1 MDKMQDIK
9 VEMVSANRLSIDD
22 IGKWPIKS

>member
-9 VEMVSANRLSIDD
+9 VEMVSPNRLSIDD
-22 IGKWPIKS
+22 NGKYPIKS